1 VVEDEAVMRDALCA
15 ILEDEGYTVTTARD
29 GLEAVSVARAEPPK
43 LILLDWRLPGQNGGA
58 VAEQIRIFQPEA
70 RFVVVTADGNAAA
83 RAAEISTRWYLHKP
97 FEIDDL
103 MRMVSAAIAS

>member
-1 VVEDEAVMRDALCA
+1 MREALCTLL
-15 ILEDEGYTVTTARD
+15 IDEGYTVTTARD
-29 GLEAVSVARAEPPK
+29 GLEAVSAARAEPPT
-43 LILLDWRLPGQNGGA
+43 LVLLDWRLPGQNGGA
-58 VAEQIRIFQPEA
+58 VAQQIRNFQPNA
-70 RFVVVTADGNAAA
+70 RFLIVTADGNAAA